1 MKNDLKNLGNPIP
14 MHRFTVLIYAILA
27 GFLFFSCG
35 PSKEEKAKME
45 KLKEV
50 KKTVTA
56 ELEKVNFDISERIAY
71 LETEIAAATGDLKTE
86 LEDAKKVLIE
96 QQNLVVQEMN
106 NIKDCCIDEW
116 DDRVK
121 KTSENLKA
129 IRAKTNE
136 TSKKVRELLDD

>member
-1 MKNDLKNLGNPIP
+1 MKSDQRIMGKPIP
-14 MHRFTVLIYAILA
+14 LHRLSVLFTAILA
-27 GFLFFSCG
+27 GLLFFSCG

-50 KKTVTA
+50 KNTVTA
-56 ELEKVNFDISERIAY
+56 ELEKVNTDISERIAY
-71 LETEIAAATGDLKTE
+71 LETEIAEATGDLKVE
-86 LEDAKKVLIE
+86 LEEAKKVLIE

-121 KTSENLKA
+121 KTSENLKI
-129 IRAKTNE
+129 IRAKTSE
-136 TSKKVRELLDD
+136 TSKKVRELLDA